1 METTV
6 AISLDFNITSQKQHV
21 NLSKFNHLTFSF
33 FFKQKISPY
42 TKTKITLSEIISQF
56 VPLWDC
62 YQRGM
67 AGETR
72 YTKIRV
78 TSSTMQKLDWRKG
91 WDVHDKEGWCNVNS
105 PIIACL
111 LKKSTCSF
119 PRIWSPD
126 NNAWLRR
133 LQASWNISNR
143 DVSRKDAAVFLCFVS
158 GLMLSERL
166 TSATT
171 WFNRFTPT
179 MHCDVLPWNAKCNSI
194 AQRQSVR
201 LSIGRSGVPIHGHW
215 VNGRSAPWARAFT
228 TTARQKAN
236 FRLQLGANCRHQNN
250 LFETIVSL

>member
-1 METTV
+1 MEATV

-91 WDVHDKEGWCNVNS
+91 WDVHDKGGWCNVNS

-111 LKKSTCSF
+111 LKKAPVRFPGSDRRTTTPGWGGCKRVEIFRTGTCRGRTPQFFCASSVAWCCPSGWRRPRLGSTDS
-119 PRIWSPD
+119 
-126 NNAWLRR
+126 RR
-133 LQASWNISNR
+133 QCTATCCPEMR
-143 DVSRKDAAVFLCFVS
+143 
-158 GLMLSERL
+158 
-166 TSATT
+166 SAT
-171 WFNRFTPT
+171 R
-179 MHCDVLPWNAKCNSI
+179 
-194 AQRQSVR
+194 
-201 LSIGRSGVPIHGHW
+201 
-215 VNGRSAPWARAFT
+215 
-228 TTARQKAN
+228 
-236 FRLQLGANCRHQNN
+236 
-250 LFETIVSL
+250 